1 MVVICEGVVS
11 EDGTLKEGGDPRTY
25 MQFWPLAED

>member
-11 EDGTLKEGGDPRTY
+11 EDGTLNAGGDPRTY
-25 MQFWPLAED
+25 MQFWLVGED